1 MQHETGGDSA
11 PQCGNTEGVAEEAVE
26 EADPKGLTASHE
38 GVTIREP

>member
-1 MQHETGGDSA
+1 MQHETGGDSR
-11 PQCGNTEGVAEEAVE
+11 CGNTEGVAEEAVE